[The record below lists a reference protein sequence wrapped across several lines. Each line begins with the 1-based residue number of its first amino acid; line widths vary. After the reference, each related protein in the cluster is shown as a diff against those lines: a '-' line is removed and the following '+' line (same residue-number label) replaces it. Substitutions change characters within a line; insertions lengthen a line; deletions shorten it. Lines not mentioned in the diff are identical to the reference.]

1 MLLVTKVTL
10 LFTIV
15 TLYQLPNDSLIS
27 LNIKFRIKSKVNDVP
42 RFLAVMN
49 PFRYKQYMNSG
60 KVLTLTVVY
69 CLSIVVMPSVA
80 TEHYSNS
87 ESFINNSFIKYSLNL

>member
-1 MLLVTKVTL
+1 MTQ
-10 LFTIV
+10 LFT
-15 TLYQLPNDSLIS
+15 TC
-27 LNIKFRIKSKVNDVP
+27 

-80 TEHYSNS
+80 SDHYSNS
-87 ESFINNSFIKYSLNL
+87 KALFVKTSKILHLSRNNVCRELCTDFCSLV